1 MHFDCCKKYN
11 CRINL
16 LHCISIIYK
25 GETIEWTKEQTMTYK
40 TLYWKLDSAAQTPL
54 KTRCSGRES
63 SFCSTYITCRVT
75 LAKYLVISHE
85 GMRTGL
91 WLLETEYIRGHQCHS
106 YSITVNQVIYFSF
119 DLIISGLSISV
130 FSIMFCRSLF
140 VLLSTL
146 LSPLCRL
153 CLLIS
158 GDCIQHKII
167 NL

>member
-1 MHFDCCKKYN
+1 
-11 CRINL
+11 
-16 LHCISIIYK
+16 
-25 GETIEWTKEQTMTYK
+25 MTYK

-119 DLIISGLSISV
+119 DLIISGLSISIMMSNQAMILR
-130 FSIMFCRSLF
+130 FFFTSIFFFLWY
-140 VLLSTL
+140 LLSYILPWLVWCRFASSFL
-146 LSPLCRL
+146 LSAWKWDEDDLLHWPKPRKFYLC
-153 CLLIS
+153 
-158 GDCIQHKII
+158 
-167 NL
+167 